1 MFHVTTSGST
11 AGLTAA
17 QVTAIET
24 TTLAAANYWG
34 RYLDFTRASIEIEI
48 EFESLGSSVLG
59 NAGPVLFYIGTQNG
73 LDIFEAGTI
82 QEARTGNDPNG
93 SRPDIFVTLNID
105 AFTDGTFFIGDFS
118 NGNFPSLPSGRIDL
132 FSTMVHELAH
142 GFGFLSFLDRNN
154 NDRSNFDLFVD
165 ELNGQFFFDGA
176 EARVA
181 NGGPVRLT
189 NGDPSHIHPDI
200 ESILGPVITYG
211 RRILPNPV
219 DVAIFDD
226 IGFDVFGPTS
236 GNDTVYGFESV
247 DSENL
252 LGGDDLFFALGGDD
266 MVSGGAGNDTL
277 NGEDGNDRL
286 LGGAQHDDLFG
297 GTGNDTIFGGD
308 QGDRLTGGFG
318 NDFLYGERGNDILLG
333 RASFDW
339 LEGGEG
345 NDRLE
350 GEANA
355 DNLFGG
361 TGHDTL
367 NGGDGLDRLFGDT
380 GNDVVNG
387 GAGNDAIRGGAGFDT
402 IMGGA
407 GDDRLYGNFN
417 WDIFVFEDGFGNDI
431 IKDFNVPNRYEKIDL
446 SGVSSITDF
455 SDLMNNHLSTIAGNA
470 VITDG
475 SNTITL
481 EGVNAAALTD
491 NDFIF

>member
-1 MFHVTTSGST
+1 MFQVTTNGST

-17 QVTAIET
+17 QLAAIET

-34 RYLDFTRASIEIEI
+34 RYLDFSRASIDIEI
-48 EFESLGSSVLG
+48 KFESLGSSVLG

-93 SRPDIFVTLNID
+93 SSPDIFVTLNID
-105 AFTDGTFFIGDFS
+105 AFTDSTFFIGDFS
-118 NGNFPSLPSGRIDL
+118 NGNFPSLPSGQIDL

-165 ELNGQFFFDGA
+165 EVNGQFFFDGA
-176 EARVA
+176 EARAA
-181 NGGPVRLT
+181 NGGPVRLA
-189 NGDPSHIHPDI
+189 NGDPSHIHPSI
-200 ESILGPVITYG
+200 ESILRAVISYG
-211 RRILPNPV
+211 QRILPNAV

-226 IGFDVFGPTS
+226 IGFDVFGPTA
-236 GNDTVYGFESV
+236 GNDTLYGFESV
-247 DSENL
+247 DGENL
-252 LGGDDLFFALGGDD
+252 LGGDDTFFALGGND

-277 NGEDGNDRL
+277 NGQGGNDQL
-286 LGGAQHDDLFG
+286 FGGTQHDDLFG
-297 GTGNDTIFGGD
+297 GAGNDTIYGGR
-308 QGDRLTGGFG
+308 QGDRLTGGLG
-318 NDFLYGERGNDILLG
+318 NDFLYGEHGNDILLG
-333 RASFDW
+333 RGSFDW

-350 GEANA
+350 GEGNA
-355 DNLFGG
+355 DNLLGG
-361 TGHDTL
+361 AGDDTL
-367 NGGDGLDRLFGDT
+367 NGGNGRDRIFGGI

-387 GAGNDAIRGGAGFDT
+387 GASNDAVRGGAGFDT
-402 IMGGA
+402 IIGGA

-417 WDIFVFEDGFGNDI
+417 WDIFVFENGFGNDT
-431 IKDFNVPNRYEKIDL
+431 IKDFNLANRFEKIDL
-446 SGVSSITDF
+446 SGVGAITDF
-455 SDLMNNHLSTIAGNA
+455 SDLVNNHLSEIAGNA

-481 EGVNAAALTD
+481 EGVSVVALT
-491 NDFIF
+491 NGDFIF